1 MLIHRH
7 HSLRFLFLI
16 GLLVS
21 CNATDIQVEL
31 GEQFTLYPGEDA
43 RVPGTRFRLR
53 LHSVGLEWDG
63 DEEFAF
69 AMLTANQN
77 DEQYQLAV
85 GDEIVIDSY
94 VIHLHGIDIFGGD
107 SSQLT
112 ITKEVLE

>member
-7 HSLRFLFLI
+7 HILRFLFLI

-21 CNATDIQVEL
+21 CNATGIQVKL

-43 RVPGTRFRLR
+43 RVPGTRFRLQ

-94 VIHLHGIDIFGGD
+94 VVHLHGIDIFGDD

-112 ITKEVLE
+112 ISKAVSE